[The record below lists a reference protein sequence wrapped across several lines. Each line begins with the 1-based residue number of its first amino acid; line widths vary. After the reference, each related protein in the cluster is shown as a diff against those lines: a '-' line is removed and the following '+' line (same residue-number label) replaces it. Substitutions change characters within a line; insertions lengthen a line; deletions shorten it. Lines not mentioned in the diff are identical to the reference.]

1 MWFAAEANSSVVV
14 VLIKPLGTRKTA
26 RLEVLV
32 KFKFQSKTLKF
43 LEKNRVTPQISNN
56 MPQIC
61 GFFGRHLGPS
71 TWAESPSLGSPHHHT
86 LRGGGTNDLA
96 VAVIG

>member
-61 GFFGRHLGPS
+61 GFLVVTWDHRPGPS
-71 TWAESPSLGSPHHHT
+71 LRVWVPPTTTRCEAAGRTTWQSQ
-86 LRGGGTNDLA
+86 
-96 VAVIG
+96 